1 MSHFVSLIESTIDG
15 LDPQA
20 MCRVYIKYTN
30 NTQPVQAILYSE
42 SGMLPSHL
50 KSLAW
55 LLALHNPVKIVFRSQ
70 NMEYTECLLV
80 PLPDRKDVSRGSFFR
95 RSITS

>member
-15 LDPQA
+15 LDPHA

-30 NTQPVQAILYSE
+30 NTQPVEAILFSE

-70 NMEYTECLLV
+70 DMGSTECLLV
-80 PLPDRKDVSRGSFFR
+80 PLPERKEVTRVSFFR
-95 RSITS
+95 KSTTS